1 MSRRTVFLA
10 FLVFLTYS
18 GETSFAQNQ
27 NDGRIH
33 LPPAVQQGQDTR
45 NVPVVSADEAEQE
58 QLKKFREV
66 RQEEIRRDT
75 EKLYQLTTELREYIE
90 KNSGNMLSLDM
101 VKKADT
107 IEHLA
112 HSVKQKMKDV
122 R

>member
-1 MSRRTVFLA
+1 MSRRTVVLA
-10 FLVFLTYS
+10 FLVFLTYAPES
-18 GETSFAQNQ
+18 GFAQNQ

-33 LPPAVQQGQDTR
+33 LPPAVQQGPDTR
-45 NVPVVSADEAEQE
+45 NVPVRSAQDAEQE
-58 QLKKFREV
+58 QLKKYREM

-90 KNSGNMLSLDM
+90 KNSGNVLSLDM

-122 R
+122 Q

>member
-1 MSRRTVFLA
+1 MSRTTIFLA
-10 FLVFLTYS
+10 FLVFLVYAS
-18 GETSFAQNQ
+18 ETGFAQNQ

-33 LPPAVQQGQDTR
+33 LPPAISQSQGTR
-45 NVPVVSADEAEQE
+45 PVPVRSGDEADQE
-58 QLKKFREV
+58 QLKRFREI

-90 KNSGNMLSLDM
+90 KNGGNVLSLDM
-101 VKKADT
+101 VKKADS

-122 R
+122 Q